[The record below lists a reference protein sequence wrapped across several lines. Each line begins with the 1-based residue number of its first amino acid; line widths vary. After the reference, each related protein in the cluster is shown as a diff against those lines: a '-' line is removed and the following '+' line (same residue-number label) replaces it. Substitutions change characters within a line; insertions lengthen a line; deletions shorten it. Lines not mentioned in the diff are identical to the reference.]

1 MPPCSFCRK
10 LGHTIT
16 TCKIRLKENVYES
29 EALVE
34 SLSTAAHIAQ
44 CSPALDRTDNEG
56 KALVESLLTAT
67 FIAQS
72 KLAKDQKRFAEVER
86 AGKGGDDPEEWV
98 RVDVKKGAE
107 QTPDVPGVSAGR
119 PTYDDSSENPDRL
132 LANKAQTG
140 SSHIKPRQ
148 VCACSFDRAAC
159 GQCGRGWAQD
169 QQKQHPQDGSGGYA
183 EVVA

>member
-10 LGHTIT
+10 LGHNIT

-86 AGKGGDDPEEWV
+86 AGKGGDDP
-98 RVDVKKGAE
+98 
-107 QTPDVPGVSAGR
+107 
-119 PTYDDSSENPDRL
+119 
-132 LANKAQTG
+132 
-140 SSHIKPRQ
+140 
-148 VCACSFDRAAC
+148 
-159 GQCGRGWAQD
+159 
-169 QQKQHPQDGSGGYA
+169 
-183 EVVA
+183 

>member
-1 MPPCSFCRK
+1 MPCSYCRK
-10 LGHTIT
+10 PGHNIT
-16 TCKIRLKENVYES
+16 TCKIALKENVNES

-34 SLSTAAHIAQ
+34 SLSTAARIAQ

-67 FIAQS
+67 LIAQS

-98 RVDVKKGAE
+98 RIDVKKGAE

-119 PTYDDSSENPDRL
+119 PTYDDTSENPDRL
-132 LANKAQTG
+132 FANKAQTG
-140 SSHIKPRQ
+140 SSPIKPRQ
-148 VCACSFDRAAC
+148 VCA
-159 GQCGRGWAQD
+159 
-169 QQKQHPQDGSGGYA
+169 
-183 EVVA
+183 